1 MMNKEDNFILYE
13 WNPIT
18 KEFWFLGEKIDYVHN
33 PSEWNEYLNN
43 LVTKNKDLQ
52 QRIDKAIEYIKENS
66 FYIKSSYGK
75 QIYDDVFKDIEN
87 ILGGKE

>member
-1 MMNKEDNFILYE
+1 MNKEDNFILYE

-33 PSEWNEYLNN
+33 PSEWNGYLNN

-52 QRIDKAIEYIKENS
+52 QRIDKAIEYLKEHS
-66 FYIKSSYGK
+66 FDYGTEEMIFDK
-75 QIYDDVFKDIEN
+75 ANAYELLE
-87 ILGGKE
+87 ILGDKNE